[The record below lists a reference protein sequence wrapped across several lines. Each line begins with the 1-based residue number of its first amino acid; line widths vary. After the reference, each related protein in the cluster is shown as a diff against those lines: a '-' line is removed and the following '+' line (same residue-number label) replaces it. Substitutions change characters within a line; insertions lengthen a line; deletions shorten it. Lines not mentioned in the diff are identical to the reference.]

1 LSLNP
6 LRPVMPREFGNRITD
21 DDVKGFAME
30 KKHERYD
37 RLIERCKALPPT
49 PTAVAHPC
57 DESSLRGAVDAA
69 KAGLIAP
76 ILVGPAAR
84 IREIAAQAGLDIAGY
99 PIVDAG
105 FSQES
110 AENAVAE
117 VRAGR
122 AAALMKGSLHTDEL
136 MSAVVR
142 RDTGLRTGR
151 RLSHCFVMD
160 VPGHPEALIITDAAV
175 NIAPT
180 LKEKIDIVQNAI
192 DLARDLGVTEV
203 RVAIL
208 SAMETVNPDV
218 PSTLEAAA
226 LCKMAERKQITG
238 AILDGPLALDNA
250 INPEAAKI
258 KKIDS
263 PVAGRA
269 NVLVVPDL
277 EAGNMLAKSLT
288 FLAGA
293 DAAGIVIGARVPII
307 LTSRADTLIARL
319 ASCAVAALVAK
330 ARLDRGGKA
339 IEA

>member
-1 LSLNP
+1 
-6 LRPVMPREFGNRITD
+6 MG
-21 DDVKGFAME
+21 

-99 PIVDAG
+99 PIVDAA

-110 AENAVAE
+110 AEKAVAE

-151 RLSHCFVMD
+151 RVSHCFVMD
-160 VPGHPEALIITDAAV
+160 VPGHPEPLIITDAAV

-263 PVAGRA
+263 PVAGCA

-293 DAAGIVIGARVPII
+293 DAAGIVLGARVPII

-330 ARLDRGGKA
+330 ARLDRSGKA
-339 IEA
+339 IGG

>member
-1 LSLNP
+1 
-6 LRPVMPREFGNRITD
+6 
-21 DDVKGFAME
+21 ME
-30 KKHERYD
+30 KTHERYD
-37 RLIERCKALPPT
+37 RLIERCKSLPPT
-49 PTAVAHPC
+49 STAVAHPC
-57 DESSLRGAVDAA
+57 DDSSLRGAVDAA

-84 IREIAAQAGLDIAGY
+84 IRETAAKAGLDITNF
-99 PIVDAG
+99 PIVDAA

-110 AENAVAE
+110 AEKAVAE

-122 AAALMKGSLHTDEL
+122 AEALMKGSLHTDEL
-136 MSAVVR
+136 MGAVVR

-180 LKEKIDIVQNAI
+180 LKEKVDIVQNAI
-192 DLARDLGVTEV
+192 DLARDLGAPEV

-226 LCKMAERKQITG
+226 LCKMAERQQITG
-238 AILDGPLALDNA
+238 AVVDGPLALDNA
-250 INPEAAKI
+250 ISPEAAKI
-258 KKIDS
+258 KKIAS
-263 PVAGRA
+263 SVAGRA

-293 DAAGIVIGARVPII
+293 DAAGIVLGARVPII
-307 LTSRADTLIARL
+307 LTSRADTLIARM
-319 ASCAVAALVAK
+319 ASCAVAALTAAARRASSAK
-330 ARLDRGGKA
+330 AIGG
-339 IEA
+339 

>member
-1 LSLNP
+1 
-6 LRPVMPREFGNRITD
+6 
-21 DDVKGFAME
+21 ME
-30 KKHERYD
+30 RKHERYD

-84 IREIAAQAGLDIAGY
+84 IRDIAAKAGLDIAGY
-99 PIVDAG
+99 PIVDAE

-110 AENAVAE
+110 AEKAVAE

-122 AAALMKGSLHTDEL
+122 AEALMKGSLHTDEL

-160 VPGHPEALIITDAAV
+160 VPGHPDPLMITDAAV

-180 LKEKIDIVQNAI
+180 LKDKIDIVQNAI
-192 DLARDLGVTEV
+192 DLARDLGASEV

-218 PSTLEAAA
+218 PSTVEAAA

-238 AILDGPLALDNA
+238 AVLDGPLALDNA

-293 DAAGIVIGARVPII
+293 DAAGIVLGARVPII

-330 ARLDRGGKA
+330 ARLERSGKA
-339 IEA
+339 IGG